1 MQPQPQQKSSKIYV
15 LIIVAVAAIGG
26 LLFGFDTSIIAGA
39 TPFIQKTFVAEH
51 WELEL
56 VVSFCVLGAFFG
68 ALTSGYFT
76 DRFGRKKAMLAT
88 SLLFIVG
95 TLVASLAPNIE
106 SLILGRFMLGA
117 AIGIASYAAPLFI
130 AEVAPA
136 SKRGSLVL
144 WNGAFLTGGQVIAFI
159 VDYYFTSSGSWRAMI
174 ATGLIPAIMLFVG
187 MCFMP
192 YSPKWLFSKGR
203 KHEAYETLTKIRE
216 TEHDVTEEL
225 SAIKDNLEKSDKP
238 KFSAIFNKNVRPVL
252 YIGLAL
258 GIFQQFFGINTVMYY
273 GPYIMS
279 NIGFQGDETKMLM
292 TLSLGIVNFIATIVT
307 IIYIDRLGRRKF
319 LLIGS
324 AMAALSLF
332 SMIYLLN
339 NVTSGAVAILALMCL
354 LVYIVGYCISVGSL
368 FWLIISEIFPLNV
381 RGSAMSFVASMQWLA
396 NFVVAAT
403 FLTILTNLGVSFTFG
418 IYATIAALAFII
430 TYFFVPETKG
440 VHLETIENNL
450 KKGVPTRYLGK
461 DDYSFT
467 N

>member
-1 MQPQPQQKSSKIYV
+1 MQTKKSTKLYV
-15 LIIVAVAAIGG
+15 LVIVAVAAIGG

-39 TPFIQKTFVAEH
+39 TPFIQKEFTAQNWQIEM
-51 WELEL
+51 

-68 ALTSGYFT
+68 AILSGFFA
-76 DRFGRKKAMLAT
+76 DRFGRKRLMIVT

-95 TLVASLAPNIE
+95 TLVAAFAPNIE
-106 SLILGRFMLGA
+106 ILAFGRFLLGF
-117 AIGIASYAAPLFI
+117 AIGVASYAVPLFI

-144 WNGAFLTGGQVIAFI
+144 WNGAFLTGGQVIAFG
-159 VDYYFTSSGSWRAMI
+159 VNYSFTASGDWRMMI
-174 ATGLIPAIMLFVG
+174 ATGLVPAVMLFVG

-203 KHEAYETLTKIRE
+203 AAEAREILVKIRE
-216 TEHDVTEEL
+216 TEQDVSEEL
-225 SAIKDNLEKSDKP
+225 NAIKDILENSTKS
-238 KFSAIFNKNVRPVL
+238 KFSTIFNKKVRPVL

-273 GPYIMS
+273 GPHIMS
-279 NIGFQGDETKMLM
+279 SIGFEGDETNMLM
-292 TLSLGIVNFIATIVT
+292 TLSLGLVNFVATIVT
-307 IIYIDRLGRRKF
+307 IMFIDKLGRRRF

-324 AMAALSLF
+324 AMAAISLF
-332 SMIYLLN
+332 SMIYLLKD
-339 NVTSGAVAILALMCL
+339 TSNGSTAVLALICL
-354 LVYIVGYCISVGSL
+354 LVYIIGYCVSVGSL

-381 RGSAMSFVASMQWLA
+381 RGSAMSFVASIQWLA

-403 FLTILTNLGVSFTFG
+403 FLSILTTLGVSFTFG
-418 IYATIAALAFII
+418 IYACVATLAFVI

-450 KKGVPTRYLGK
+450 NRGVSTRHLGVE
-461 DDYSFT
+461 DYQIVKSI
-467 N
+467 

>member
-1 MQPQPQQKSSKIYV
+1 MQQDQQKSPKLYV
-15 LIIVAVAAIGG
+15 TIIVAVAAIGG

-39 TPFIQKTFVAEH
+39 TPFIQKDFLASH
-51 WELEL
+51 WQLEM

-68 ALTSGYFT
+68 ALASGYFT
-76 DRFGRKKAMLAT
+76 DKFGRKRVMIAT
-88 SLLFIVG
+88 SLLFIIG
-95 TLVASLAPNIE
+95 TLIASLAPDIAT
-106 SLILGRFMLGA
+106 LVIGRFMLGA
-117 AIGIASYAAPLFI
+117 AIGVASYAVPLFI

-159 VDYYFTSSGSWRAMI
+159 VDYCLTSSGSWRIMI
-174 ATGLIPAIMLFVG
+174 ATGLVPAIMLFIG

-203 KHEAYETLTKIRE
+203 KHEARETLAKIRE
-216 TEHDVTEEL
+216 TQQDVSKEL
-225 SAIKDNLEKSDKP
+225 LAIQNNLQTTTKL
-238 KFSAIFNKNVRPVL
+238 KFSAIFNKKVRPVL

-273 GPYIMS
+273 GPYIME
-279 NIGFQGDETKMLM
+279 NIGFDGNEMQMLM
-292 TLSLGIVNFIATIVT
+292 TLSLGLVNFIATIIT
-307 IIYIDRLGRRKF
+307 IIFIDKLGRRKF

-339 NVTSGAVAILALMCL
+339 NVTSSTVAILALICL
-354 LVYIVGYCISVGSL
+354 LIYIVGYCISVGSL

-381 RGSAMSFVASMQWLA
+381 RGSAMSFVASIQWLA

-403 FLTILTNLGVSFTFG
+403 FLTILTKLGVSFTFG
-418 IYATIAALAFII
+418 IYACVASLAFIV
-430 TYFFVPETKG
+430 TYLFVPETKG
-440 VHLETIENNL
+440 VDLETIENNL
-450 KKGVPTRYLGK
+450 NKGIKTRYLGK
-461 DDYSFT
+461 EI
-467 N
+467 

>member
-1 MQPQPQQKSSKIYV
+1 MENEIVNNQKSTSTKFYV
-15 LIIVAVAAIGG
+15 AIVVAVAAIGG

-39 TPFIQKTFVAEH
+39 TPFIQKEFTAEH
-51 WELEL
+51 WQIEI

-76 DRFGRKKAMLAT
+76 DKFGRKKAMIAT
-88 SLLFIVG
+88 SLLFIIG
-95 TLVASLAPNIE
+95 TLIAALAPNIGF
-106 SLILGRFMLGA
+106 LVLGRFMLGS
-117 AIGIASYAAPLFI
+117 AIGVASYAVPLFI

-159 VDYYFTSSGSWRAMI
+159 VNYLLTASGDWRVMI
-174 ATGLIPAIMLFVG
+174 ATGLIPAILLFIG

-192 YSPKWLFSKGR
+192 YSPKWLFSQGR
-203 KHEAYETLTKIRE
+203 KHEARETLIKIRG
-216 TEHDVTEEL
+216 TEGDVLEEL
-225 SAIKDNLEKSDKP
+225 KAIQNNLEKSVKT
-238 KFSAIFNKNVRPVL
+238 KFSAIFDKKVRPVL

-279 NIGFQGDETKMLM
+279 NIGFEGAETKMLM
-292 TLSLGIVNFIATIVT
+292 TLALGLVNFIATIVT
-307 IIYIDRLGRRKF
+307 IIFIDRLGRRRF

-324 AMAALSLF
+324 AMAAVSLF

-339 NVTSGAVAILALMCL
+339 DDSSGTTAILALICL
-354 LVYIVGYCISVGSL
+354 LIYVVGYCISVGSL

-381 RGSAMSFVASMQWLA
+381 RGSAMSFVASIQWLA

-403 FLTILTNLGVSFTFG
+403 FLTILTALGVSFTFG
-418 IYATIAALAFII
+418 MYACIATLAFVI

-440 VHLETIENNL
+440 VSLETIEDNL
-450 KKGVPTRYLGK
+450 NKGVPTKHLGRS
-461 DDYSFT
+461 D
-467 N
+467 

>member
-1 MQPQPQQKSSKIYV
+1 MNVESQQKSSKLYV
-15 LIIVAVAAIGG
+15 IIIVAVAAIGG

-39 TPFIQKTFVAEH
+39 TPFIQKDFTAEH
-51 WELEL
+51 WQIEM

-68 ALTSGYFT
+68 ALASGYFT
-76 DRFGRKKAMLAT
+76 DKFGRKKVMIAT

-95 TLVASLAPNIE
+95 TLVASLAPNIHC
-106 SLILGRFMLGA
+106 LVLGRFMLGA
-117 AIGIASYAAPLFI
+117 AIGVASYAVPLFI

-159 VDYYFTSSGSWRAMI
+159 VDYFLTSTGSWRIMI
-174 ATGLIPAIMLFVG
+174 ATGLLPAVLLFVG

-192 YSPKWLFSKGR
+192 YSPKWLFSQGR
-203 KHEAYETLTKIRE
+203 KNEARETLKKIRE
-216 TEHDVTEEL
+216 TDEDVSKEL
-225 SAIKDNLEKSDKP
+225 SAIKDNLENATKT
-238 KFSAIFNKNVRPVL
+238 KFSAIFNKKVRPVL

-273 GPYIMS
+273 GPYIMK
-279 NIGFQGDETKMLM
+279 NIGFEGSETQMLM
-292 TLSLGIVNFIATIVT
+292 TLSLGLVNFVATIVT
-307 IIYIDRLGRRKF
+307 IIFIDRLGRRKF

-339 NVTSGAVAILALMCL
+339 NTNSELVAILALACL
-354 LVYIVGYCISVGSL
+354 LIYIVGYCISVGSL
-368 FWLIISEIFPLNV
+368 FWLIISEIFPLGV
-381 RGSAMSFVASMQWLA
+381 RGSAMSFVASIQWLA

-403 FLTILTNLGVSFTFG
+403 FLTVLTGLGVSFTFG
-418 IYATIAALAFII
+418 IYACIATLAFIV

-450 KKGVPTRYLGK
+450 NNGVPTRYLGNQK
-461 DDYSFT
+461 S
-467 N
+467 

>member
-1 MQPQPQQKSSKIYV
+1 MQSKQRSAKTYV
-15 LIIVAVAAIGG
+15 IMIVAVAAIGG

-39 TPFIQKTFVAEH
+39 TPFVQKEFSAEH
-51 WELEL
+51 WQLEL

-68 ALTSGYFT
+68 ALISGYFT
-76 DRFGRKKAMLAT
+76 DKFGRKKAMIVT
-88 SLLFIVG
+88 SLLFIIG

-106 SLILGRFMLGA
+106 TLIFGRFILGA
-117 AIGIASYAAPLFI
+117 AIGIASFAAPLFI
-130 AEVAPA
+130 AEVAPS

-144 WNGAFLTGGQVIAFI
+144 WNGAFLTGGQVIAFL
-159 VDYYFTSSGSWRAMI
+159 VDYYFTSSGSWRAMV
-174 ATGLIPAIMLFVG
+174 ATGLIPAIMLFIG

-192 YSPKWLFSKGR
+192 YSPKWLFSKGK
-203 KHEAYETLTKIRE
+203 KHEAYETLIKIRE
-216 TEHDVTEEL
+216 TEHDISEEL
-225 SAIKDNLEKSDKP
+225 SAIKNNLENSSRL
-238 KFSAIFNKNVRPVL
+238 KFSAIFNKTVRPVL

-279 NIGFQGDETKMLM
+279 NIGFQGDEMKMLM
-292 TLSLGIVNFIATIVT
+292 TLSLGLVNFIATIVT
-307 IIYIDRLGRRKF
+307 IIFIDRLGRRKF

-324 AMAALSLF
+324 AMAAISLF

-339 NVTSGAVAILALMCL
+339 NVSNGATAILALICL

-381 RGSAMSFVASMQWLA
+381 RASAMSFVASIQWLA

-403 FLTILTNLGVSFTFG
+403 FLTILTSLGISFTFG
-418 IYATIAALAFII
+418 IYACIAALAFVV
-430 TYFFVPETKG
+430 TYLFVPETKG

-450 KKGVPTRYLGK
+450 NKGVPTRYLGK

-467 N
+467 K

>member
-1 MQPQPQQKSSKIYV
+1 MQPQQKSAKLYV
-15 LIIVAVAAIGG
+15 IIIVAVAAIGG

-39 TPFIQKTFVAEH
+39 TPFVQKEFSAEH
-51 WELEL
+51 WQLEL

-68 ALTSGYFT
+68 ALVSGYFT
-76 DRFGRKKAMLAT
+76 DKFGRKKAMIAT
-88 SLLFIVG
+88 SLLFVIG
-95 TLVASLAPNIE
+95 TLIAALAPNIE
-106 SLILGRFMLGA
+106 TLIFGRFILGA
-117 AIGIASYAAPLFI
+117 AIGIASFAAPLFI

-144 WNGAFLTGGQVIAFI
+144 WNGAFLTGGQVIAFL
-159 VDYYFTSSGSWRAMI
+159 VDYYFTSSGSWRAMV
-174 ATGLIPAIMLFVG
+174 ATGLIPAVLLFIG

-192 YSPKWLFSKGR
+192 YSPKWLFSKG
-203 KHEAYETLTKIRE
+203 KKSEAYETLSKIRE
-216 TEHDVTEEL
+216 TEHDVSEEL
-225 SAIKDNLEKSDKP
+225 TAIKNNLENSSRL
-238 KFSAIFNKNVRPVL
+238 KFSAIFNKTVRPVL

-279 NIGFQGDETKMLM
+279 NIGFQGDEMKMLM
-292 TLSLGIVNFIATIVT
+292 TLSLGLVNFIATIVT

-332 SMIYLLN
+332 SMIYLLH
-339 NVTSGAVAILALMCL
+339 NVSNGATAILALVCL

-381 RGSAMSFVASMQWLA
+381 RASAMSFVASIQWLA

-403 FLTILTNLGVSFTFG
+403 FLTILTSLGISFTFG
-418 IYATIAALAFII
+418 IYACIAALAFVV

-440 VHLETIENNL
+440 AHLETIENNL
-450 KKGVPTRYLGK
+450 NKGVPTRYLGK
-461 DDYSFT
+461 DDYKFT